1 MTVITKLTTMGDYL
15 LLKLKVTF
23 FITQQ
28 GVTVSWFWLCWYV
41 SISQMVLVYQAG
53 YHGRW
58 KCCRH

>member
-1 MTVITKLTTMGDYL
+1 MGDYL

-53 YHGRW
+53 YHGR
-58 KCCRH
+58 